1 MVRLNVLGSAHSQGM
16 SPDCSQHLSFGFPN
30 ITPTGFQVEAIA
42 SPRVVFAATQE
53 RFFFLYNQSLSLSL
67 PVEGLALGVK
77 DLTVFCDHRLTCVR
91 ESSALACALENTD
104 SQHFFAS
111 ATLV

>member
-1 MVRLNVLGSAHSQGM
+1 M
-16 SPDCSQHLSFGFPN
+16 SPDCSQHLSLGFPN
-30 ITPTGFQVEAIA
+30 ITPTGFQVEVDRITEG
-42 SPRVVFAATQE
+42 SFCGHPGKI
-53 RFFFLYNQSLSLSL
+53 FFPYNHSLSLSL